1 METDSDPSRA
11 EEEFPLPP
19 DMIEV
24 NRLSRWGASL
34 GAAIGLFFGLV
45 ALSLF
50 DDAIVGIIAIGK
62 IQFLASICGFGA
74 ATGGMLS
81 MLIPTRIKRNQGL
94 KP

>member
-1 METDSDPSRA
+1 LETDSDPVRA

-50 DDAIVGIIAIGK
+50 DDAIIRIFAIGK
-62 IQFLASICGFGA
+62 IQFLATSGGLGA

-81 MLIPTRIKRNQGL
+81 MLIPLRLKRDQGL